1 MVFRSIFLLVITLSF
16 SSLIYGHDIAINIKV
31 TNEQQ
36 ALIPYS
42 TVTLVSKID
51 SAIRT
56 GTVTDSTA
64 IAHLNVPDIGF
75 YQLLISSV
83 GYNNFTQ
90 VIEVTDSNFNFIFK
104 LKGSSAALNE
114 VVIQAS
120 KPLMQ
125 QEDDKTIINTE
136 SLEAASTNGYEV
148 IEKTPGLFVDQ
159 DGNIYISSTTPAKV
173 YINGKELK
181 MSTADIAGM
190 LKSLPPNAIEKIEI
204 LRTPSAKYDAS
215 NSGGIVN
222 IVLKKGI
229 KIGITGSATAG
240 YQQGKYNNKFAG
252 FNISNNDGATSSYLN
267 LNYSNSNNYQV
278 LNTNRD
284 ISIDTIIAQKAYST
298 TPSNAVY
305 LGYGI
310 NKDFTDN
317 LNLSYDGRL
326 SYNNYNNYT
335 DNTNSF
341 EAIANDVVLGSSKA
355 VSTTNDKT
363 VLVNQDISSTLTLDT
378 AGSEWT
384 NGFTY
389 SYNNNREHLDYNTYS
404 ALPYGG
410 NGISNTSHHYFE
422 FQSDLTLKLPRK
434 FTIETGVKATYLPFN
449 NKADYVLTNNG
460 DTINDNSRTTTY
472 QYNENINAAYFQ
484 ASKTFGAFILKSG
497 LRMENTNMS
506 GHQTVPFD
514 TSFSV
519 HRTDFFPYA
528 YLSRKIMT
536 IAKYE
541 IRAYLVYRRTIA
553 RPSYDQL
560 NPFPKYVDQF
570 LSEVGNPNLKPQ
582 FSNNYEFNISVEQR
596 PLFAVGYNDTKDMF
610 TNVYYQGDSLHA
622 LAYKT
627 YDNVGSNKEFYIR
640 GLGVIPPGGRYFFLF
655 GAQYNHNLY
664 QGLYQGQPLNFNGDS
679 WLFFTYH
686 QLKIDKNSML
696 TMNGFLR
703 LKGTLQFYELSSF
716 GSLSFNINRK
726 FFNQKLTVTLS
737 LNDAFF
743 TNNNEFSISQ
753 PTVNAYGYRETDS
766 RRFGINLRYNFGIRK
781 KEEDPDLFKFPNS
794 N

>member
-1 MVFRSIFLLVITLSF
+1 MAFRKLLLLLIALAFT
-16 SSLIYGHDIAINIKV
+16 SSIYGREITINIKV

-36 ALIPYS
+36 ALVPYAA
-42 TVTLVSKID
+42 VTLISKMD
-51 SAIRT
+51 SAIRKVT
-56 GTVTDSTA
+56 ITDSTA

-75 YQLLISSV
+75 YQLQISSV
-83 GYNNFTQ
+83 GYSNLNRI
-90 VIEVTDSNFNFIFK
+90 VEVTDNDTNFEFA
-104 LKGSSAALNE
+104 LKANSAALNE
-114 VVIQAS
+114 VVVQAS

-125 QEDDKTIINTE
+125 QDDDKTIINTE
-136 SLEAASTNGYEV
+136 SLEESSTNGYEV

-159 DGNIYISSTTPAKV
+159 DGNIYVSSTTPAKV

-181 MSTADIAGM
+181 ISTADIASM

-222 IVLKKGI
+222 VVLKRGI
-229 KIGITGSATAG
+229 KIGITGSASAG

-252 FNISNNDGATSSYLN
+252 FNIANNNGETSSYLN
-267 LNYSNSNNYQV
+267 LNYSNSNNYQI

-284 ISIDTIIAQKAYST
+284 ITSDTIIAQKAYST

-310 NKDFTDN
+310 NKDLSEK

-341 EAIANDVVLGSSKA
+341 ETVANEVVLGSSKA
-355 VSTTNDKT
+355 LSTMNDKT
-363 VLVNQDISSTLTLDT
+363 FLINQDITAKLKLDS
-378 AGSEWT
+378 AGSEW
-384 NGFTY
+384 NNSFTY
-389 SYNNNREHLDYNTYS
+389 SYSNNREHLDYNTYS
-404 ALPYGG
+404 VLPYGG
-410 NGISNTSHHYFE
+410 NGLSTTYHHYFE
-422 FQSDLTLKLPRK
+422 LQSDLTLKLPRQI
-434 FTIETGVKATYLPFN
+434 TIETGAKATYLPFH
-449 NKADYVLTNNG
+449 NKSDYVLTSDG

-472 QYNENINAAYFQ
+472 QYTENINAAYFQ

-506 GHQTVPFD
+506 GQQTRPSD
-514 TSFSV
+514 TSFSI
-519 HRTDFFPYA
+519 HRTDFFPYV

-541 IRAYLVYRRTIA
+541 LRAYLVYRRTIA

-610 TNVYYQGDSLHA
+610 SNVYYQGDSLRGT
-622 LAYKT
+622 AYKT
-627 YDNVGSNKEFYIR
+627 YDNVGRNKEVYIR

-664 QGLYQGQPLNFNGDS
+664 QGAYQGQPLNFSGDS

-743 TNNNEFSISQ
+743 TNNNEFNINQ

-781 KEEDPDLFKFPNS
+781 KEEDLDMFKMPN
-794 N
+794 NN